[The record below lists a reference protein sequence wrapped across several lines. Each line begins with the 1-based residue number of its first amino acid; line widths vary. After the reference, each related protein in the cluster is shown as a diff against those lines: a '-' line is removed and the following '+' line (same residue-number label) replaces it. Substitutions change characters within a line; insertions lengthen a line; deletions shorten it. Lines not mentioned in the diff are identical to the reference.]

1 MTKVTFGFT
10 PQPSVTIILE
20 IPGSTPHSLLVMASL
35 SSASSLSQSLY
46 IIREERIMAQW
57 LGEFLGRSVNALS
70 TQKVLKE
77 KVDTIK
83 YVRTMHIHFKIK
95 QKKNLEKLEYVLT
108 SLPDEKPFHDS

>member
-1 MTKVTFGFT
+1 
-10 PQPSVTIILE
+10 
-20 IPGSTPHSLLVMASL
+20 
-35 SSASSLSQSLY
+35 
-46 IIREERIMAQW
+46 MAQW